1 MGQRVR
7 EIFQNLTKFD
17 KLCKKWY
24 NKKVVDKGGICFM
37 QKISKGKLKAI
48 KLICTILILILLSGF
63 GVMTVATNLNSV
75 KIELSNGYELTVLT
89 SKTNVDEILNDNNII
104 VKEDE
109 NVSPSVEGAIS
120 SDKTIKIS
128 KKSEQE
134 IEVAK
139 VSESGVDATLDSLLE
154 AYSNI
159 IEKIEVIE
167 ESIPFETVTKDVS
180 DGAESTRN
188 QVVQQGKEGL
198 KRVTYKVK
206 YKDDTEI
213 ERTQISEEILEEPV
227 NKIVQVKSNVV
238 SSRSETPVRGAVTGS
253 VAEYQAYAKQRVY
266 DYGWSDAD
274 FNALVNLW
282 NRESGWSVT
291 NRNRSSGAY
300 GIPQALPASKMSSA
314 GSDYLTNYKTQINWG
329 LSYIKSRYGSPSN
342 AWNSFKAKGWY

>member
-1 MGQRVR
+1 MHKLSK
-7 EIFQNLTKFD
+7 NKLT
-17 KLCKKWY
+17 
-24 NKKVVDKGGICFM
+24 I
-37 QKISKGKLKAI
+37 I
-48 KLICTILILILLSGF
+48 KLTCTFLILILLSGF
-63 GVMTVATNLNSV
+63 GVMAVATNLNSV
-75 KIELSNGYELTVLT
+75 KITLSNGYEMTVLT
-89 SKTNVDEILNDNNII
+89 SKTNVKDILEDNNII
-104 VKEDE
+104 VNEDE
-109 NVSPSVEGAIS
+109 KVSPNQDENIS
-120 SDKTIKIS
+120 SDKNIKIT

-134 IEVAK
+134 VEVAK
-139 VSESGVDATLDSLLE
+139 VSESGIDATLDSLLE
-154 AYSNI
+154 AYNTI
-159 IEKIEVIE
+159 IEKIETIE
-167 ESIPFETVTKDVS
+167 EAIPFETITKDIS

-188 QVVQQGKEGL
+188 QVIQQGKEGL

-206 YKDDTEI
+206 YQNETEL

-238 SSRSETPVRGAVTGS
+238 SSRSETPVRGVVTGS

-329 LSYIKSRYGSPSN
+329 LSYIKSRYGSPSK
-342 AWNSFKAKGWY
+342 AWSSFKSKGWY

>member
-1 MGQRVR
+1 MHKLSK
-7 EIFQNLTKFD
+7 NKLT
-17 KLCKKWY
+17 
-24 NKKVVDKGGICFM
+24 I
-37 QKISKGKLKAI
+37 I
-48 KLICTILILILLSGF
+48 KLTCTFLILILLSGF
-63 GVMTVATNLNSV
+63 GVMAVATNLNSV
-75 KIELSNGYELTVLT
+75 KIELSNGYEMTVLT
-89 SKTNVDEILNDNNII
+89 SKTNVKDILEDNNII
-104 VKEDE
+104 VNEDE
-109 NVSPSVEGAIS
+109 KVSPNQDENIS
-120 SDKTIKIS
+120 SDKNIKIT

-134 IEVAK
+134 VEVAK
-139 VSESGVDATLDSLLE
+139 VSESGIDATLDSLLE
-154 AYSNI
+154 AYNTI
-159 IEKIEVIE
+159 IEKIETIE
-167 ESIPFETVTKDVS
+167 EVIPFETITKDIS

-188 QVVQQGKEGL
+188 QVIQQGKEGL

-206 YKDDTEI
+206 YQNDIEI
-213 ERTQISEEILEEPV
+213 ERTQISEEIVEEPV

-342 AWNSFKAKGWY
+342 AWSSFRSKGWY

>member
-1 MGQRVR
+1 MHKLSK
-7 EIFQNLTKFD
+7 NKLT
-17 KLCKKWY
+17 
-24 NKKVVDKGGICFM
+24 I
-37 QKISKGKLKAI
+37 I
-48 KLICTILILILLSGF
+48 KLTCTFLILILLSGF
-63 GVMTVATNLNSV
+63 GVMAVATNLNSV
-75 KIELSNGYELTVLT
+75 KIELSNGYEMTVLT
-89 SKTNVDEILNDNNII
+89 SKTNVKDILEDNNII
-104 VKEDE
+104 VNEDE
-109 NVSPSVEGAIS
+109 KVSPNQDENIS
-120 SDKTIKIS
+120 SDKNIKIT

-134 IEVAK
+134 VEVAK
-139 VSESGVDATLDSLLE
+139 VSESGIDATLDSLLE
-154 AYSNI
+154 AYNTI
-159 IEKIEVIE
+159 IEKIETIE
-167 ESIPFETVTKDVS
+167 EAIPFETITKDIS

-188 QVVQQGKEGL
+188 QVIQQGKEGL

-206 YKDDTEI
+206 YQNDIEI
-213 ERTQISEEILEEPV
+213 ERTQISEEIVEEPV

-342 AWNSFKAKGWY
+342 AWSSFRSKGWY

>member
-1 MGQRVR
+1 MHKLSK
-7 EIFQNLTKFD
+7 NKLT
-17 KLCKKWY
+17 
-24 NKKVVDKGGICFM
+24 I
-37 QKISKGKLKAI
+37 I
-48 KLICTILILILLSGF
+48 KLTCTFLILILLSGF
-63 GVMTVATNLNSV
+63 GVMAVATNLNSV
-75 KIELSNGYELTVLT
+75 KIELSNGYEMTVLT
-89 SKTNVDEILNDNNII
+89 SKTNVKDILEDNNII
-104 VKEDE
+104 VNEDE
-109 NVSPSVEGAIS
+109 KVSPNQDENIS
-120 SDKTIKIS
+120 SDKNIKIT

-134 IEVAK
+134 VEVAK
-139 VSESGVDATLDSLLE
+139 VSESGIDATLDSLLE
-154 AYSNI
+154 AYNTI
-159 IEKIEVIE
+159 IEKIETIE
-167 ESIPFETVTKDVS
+167 EAIPFETITKDIS

-188 QVVQQGKEGL
+188 QVIQQGKEGL

-206 YKDDTEI
+206 YQNDIEI
-213 ERTQISEEILEEPV
+213 ERTQISEEIVEEPV

-329 LSYIKSRYGSPSN
+329 LSYIKSRYGSPSK
-342 AWNSFKAKGWY
+342 AWSSFKSKGWY

>member
-1 MGQRVR
+1 MHKLSK
-7 EIFQNLTKFD
+7 NKLT
-17 KLCKKWY
+17 
-24 NKKVVDKGGICFM
+24 I
-37 QKISKGKLKAI
+37 I
-48 KLICTILILILLSGF
+48 KLTCTFLILILLSGF
-63 GVMTVATNLNSV
+63 GVMAVATNLNSV
-75 KIELSNGYELTVLT
+75 KIELSNGYEMTVLT
-89 SKTNVDEILNDNNII
+89 SKTNVKDILEDNNII
-104 VKEDE
+104 VNEDE
-109 NVSPSVEGAIS
+109 KVSPNQDENIS
-120 SDKTIKIS
+120 SDKNIKIT

-134 IEVAK
+134 VEVAK
-139 VSESGVDATLDSLLE
+139 VSESGIDATLDSLLE
-154 AYSNI
+154 AYNTI
-159 IEKIEVIE
+159 IEKIETIE
-167 ESIPFETVTKDVS
+167 EAIPFETITKDIS

-188 QVVQQGKEGL
+188 QVIQQGKEGL

-206 YKDDTEI
+206 YQNDIEI
-213 ERTQISEEILEEPV
+213 ERTQISEEIVEEPV

-282 NRESGWSVT
+282 NRESGWNVT
-291 NRNRSSGAY
+291 NKNRSSGAY

-342 AWNSFKAKGWY
+342 AWSSFRAKGWY

>member
-1 MGQRVR
+1 MHKLSK
-7 EIFQNLTKFD
+7 NKLT
-17 KLCKKWY
+17 
-24 NKKVVDKGGICFM
+24 I
-37 QKISKGKLKAI
+37 I
-48 KLICTILILILLSGF
+48 KLTCTFLILILLSGF
-63 GVMTVATNLNSV
+63 GVMAVATNLNSV
-75 KIELSNGYELTVLT
+75 KIELSNGYEMTVLT
-89 SKTNVDEILNDNNII
+89 SKTNVKDILEDNNII
-104 VKEDE
+104 VNEDE
-109 NVSPSVEGAIS
+109 KVSPNQDENIS
-120 SDKTIKIS
+120 SDKNIKIT

-134 IEVAK
+134 VEVAK
-139 VSESGVDATLDSLLE
+139 VSESGIDATLDSLLE
-154 AYSNI
+154 AYNTI
-159 IEKIEVIE
+159 IEKIETIE
-167 ESIPFETVTKDVS
+167 EAIPFETITKDIS

-188 QVVQQGKEGL
+188 QVIQQGKEGL

-206 YKDDTEI
+206 YQNDIEI
-213 ERTQISEEILEEPV
+213 ERTQISEEIVEEPV

-291 NRNRSSGAY
+291 NKNRSSGAY

-342 AWNSFKAKGWY
+342 AWSSFRSKGWY